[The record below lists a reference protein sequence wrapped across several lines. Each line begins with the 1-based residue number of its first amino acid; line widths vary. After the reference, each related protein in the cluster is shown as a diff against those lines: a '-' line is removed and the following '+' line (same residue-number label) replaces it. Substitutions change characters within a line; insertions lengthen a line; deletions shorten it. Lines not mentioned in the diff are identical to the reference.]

1 MHYPTCYQVGLIG
14 RTGYGIETRSR
25 QAIDAFGNQI
35 AVRATSDQGW
45 LGGAGTSSHEVK
57 TADIGMK
64 YLDAP
69 TMRRLI
75 GLLGVRLLTL
85 DGAEARRCED
95 AQQVQDDGP
104 FVFVWTAVVTAVII
118 LVTVCKKCRN
128 CHVVHTETL
137 G

>member
-1 MHYPTCYQVGLIG
+1 
-14 RTGYGIETRSR
+14 
-25 QAIDAFGNQI
+25 
-35 AVRATSDQGW
+35 
-45 LGGAGTSSHEVK
+45 
-57 TADIGMK
+57 MK

-75 GLLGVRLLTL
+75 GLLGVRLLTS

-137 G
+137 AEDVMRSTKKSTSAKPRSRLRSLGMFGPTVYRHS